1 MALFKT
7 EGVVLRRRDLGEAD
21 RLLTLFTKRFGKIKA
36 VAKGCRK
43 PKSRL
48 AGHLEPLNV
57 AQFMLWRR
65 EGRDLA
71 LLRSADMTE
80 MHPVLAGDFR
90 AFAAAS
96 AAAELI
102 DVSLAEDE
110 PVPKL
115 YALLSRFLRALKTPE
130 HSTAALLAF
139 MVRATDILGYAMSL
153 ETCVGCRARLASG
166 EAWLEYRLGG
176 LLCPECVIGERRA
189 GERVSREVI
198 GAMRS
203 ASADP
208 PRAAA
213 GEAATLGVRVLDRL
227 LSYHQDRR
235 VLQAERLLGIM
246 A

>member
-1 MALFKT
+1 LFKT

-21 RLLTLFTKRFGKIKA
+21 RLLVLFTQRFGKVKA

-48 AGHLEPLNV
+48 AGHLEPLNT

-71 LLRSADMTE
+71 LLRSADLTE
-80 MHPVLAGDFR
+80 RHPVLTGDFR

-102 DVSLAEDE
+102 DVSLSEDE
-110 PVPKL
+110 PVPRL
-115 YALLSRFLRALKTPE
+115 YALLSRFLRALKAPE
-130 HSTAALLAF
+130 HSSAALLAF
-139 MVRATDILGYAMSL
+139 MIRAADILGYAMSIDH
-153 ETCVGCRARLASG
+153 CANCRSRLAAV

-176 LLCPECVIGERRA
+176 FLCPECSIGERRS

-198 GAMRS
+198 EAMKS

-213 GEAATLGVRVLDRL
+213 HPTAVHAIRIVDRL
-227 LSYHQDRR
+227 MSYHQDRR
-235 VLQAERLLGIM
+235 VLQAERLLEV
-246 A
+246 AA